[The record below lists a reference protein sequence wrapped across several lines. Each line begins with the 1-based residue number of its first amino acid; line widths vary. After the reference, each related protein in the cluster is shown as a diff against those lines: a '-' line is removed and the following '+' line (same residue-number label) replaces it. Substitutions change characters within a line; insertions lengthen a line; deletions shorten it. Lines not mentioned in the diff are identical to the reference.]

1 MRRMTILLAMSVMSI
16 YACSS
21 QQTPPEQATALA
33 TAPSLAS
40 LKNFVGKYPAEIKLW
55 ESPPLRG
62 RLRALLGEHYQ
73 EFLVNMQVTG
83 PLIAD
88 GNVAYVTG
96 NKPHSGGSEAAI
108 FLAEIESN
116 RIHVWLM
123 VNEIMAEY
131 HEPGPRIK
139 LPREVE
145 TMVNEMQPMKGAN

>member
-1 MRRMTILLAMSVMSI
+1 MKRMAIFLATLATSI
-16 YACSS
+16 SACSS
-21 QQTPPEQATALA
+21 EQTPGQHQAVLTD
-33 TAPSLAS
+33 APSLTS
-40 LKNFVGKYPAEIKLW
+40 LRSFTGKYPAETRLW
-55 ESPPLRG
+55 ETQPLQG

-83 PLIAD
+83 PLIAE
-88 GNVAYVTG
+88 GNIVYVTG

-123 VNEIMAEY
+123 VNEILTEY
-131 HEPGPRIK
+131 HESGPKIK

-145 TMVNEMQPMKGAN
+145 TMVHELQPMKGVN

>member
-1 MRRMTILLAMSVMSI
+1 M
-16 YACSS
+16 
-21 QQTPPEQATALA
+21 
-33 TAPSLAS
+33 
-40 LKNFVGKYPAEIKLW
+40 
-55 ESPPLRG
+55 
-62 RLRALLGEHYQ
+62 
-73 EFLVNMQVTG
+73 NMQVTG

-88 GNVAYVTG
+88 SNVAYVTG

-123 VNEIMAEY
+123 VNEIMTEY

-145 TMVNEMQPMKGAN
+145 TMVNEMQPMKGSN